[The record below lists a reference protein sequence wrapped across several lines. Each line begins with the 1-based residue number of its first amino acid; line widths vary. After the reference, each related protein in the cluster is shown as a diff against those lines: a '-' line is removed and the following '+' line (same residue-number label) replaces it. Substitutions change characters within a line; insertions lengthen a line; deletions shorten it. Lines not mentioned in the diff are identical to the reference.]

1 MPKSPPLT
9 AHEFSCCVRKA
20 AAKVITLASFLI
32 VDISTILAQ
41 HVQAGTFKFDGKC
54 GLLFDSSYQEQCT
67 ALFDDDIL
75 TLMPKGARQIR
86 ILPQQIV
93 YIALADKS
101 TLKMDENIALY
112 NKMVP
117 WWQPWN
123 KVPGWVKDATK
134 EKAELHQFSIGYV
147 DKDFN
152 PKIVLF
158 ILEDKGRAGAMASE
172 LQSSSGLM
180 MGQKRTAKNALDQR
194 LISKLTKEAQRKAK
208 RLNGLCSQYM
218 FDDAEPIADE
228 LDIYVKNTSTEIE
241 IFDGADSATK
251 SLRAIANQA
260 INYCDSQ
267 IKAEIAQAAAE
278 ERARLQSIRRAR
290 AAAAAAAISRANR
303 AAAAER
309 QARRSA
315 WDNLAGS

>member
-1 MPKSPPLT
+1 
-9 AHEFSCCVRKA
+9 
-20 AAKVITLASFLI
+20 
-32 VDISTILAQ
+32 
-41 HVQAGTFKFDGKC
+41 
-54 GLLFDSSYQEQCT
+54 
-67 ALFDDDIL
+67 
-75 TLMPKGARQIR
+75 
-86 ILPQQIV
+86 
-93 YIALADKS
+93 
-101 TLKMDENIALY
+101 
-112 NKMVP
+112 
-117 WWQPWN
+117 
-123 KVPGWVKDATK
+123 
-134 EKAELHQFSIGYV
+134 
-147 DKDFN
+147 
-152 PKIVLF
+152 
-158 ILEDKGRAGAMASE
+158 
-172 LQSSSGLM
+172 

-208 RLNGLCSQYM
+208 RLSGLCSQYM

-228 LDIYVKNTSTEIE
+228 LDVYVRNTSTEIE
-241 IFDGADSATK
+241 IFDGADSAIK